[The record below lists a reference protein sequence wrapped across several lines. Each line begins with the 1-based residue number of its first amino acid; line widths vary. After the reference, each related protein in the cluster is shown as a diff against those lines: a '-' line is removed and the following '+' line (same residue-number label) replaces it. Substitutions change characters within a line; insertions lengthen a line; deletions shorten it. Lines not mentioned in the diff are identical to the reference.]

1 MVPVRFIAETLGEK
15 VEWDPA
21 DYAVRILTGTGDIGE
36 F

>member
-21 DYAVRILTGTGDIGE
+21 DYTVRILTGTGDIGE